1 MGKAIDPA
9 DLGKDF
15 AFQLLPE
22 DWDHFEP
29 MMLNAL
35 HRLPALE
42 TAEVKTLLNG
52 PRALRPTGLSSWGRA
67 RKRVVSSSAVA

>member
-1 MGKAIDPA
+1 MENQFHQMCWVKIS
-9 DLGKDF
+9 
-15 AFQLLPE
+15 LLTPPE

-42 TAEVKTLLNG
+42 TAGVKLLLNG
-52 PRALRPTGLSSWGRA
+52 PESFYTTT
-67 RKRVVSSSAVA
+67 VHSAG